1 MSTAKAN
8 TGKANTSD
16 ADGATGEDAAA
27 ATEATEAT
35 GAEVAEP
42 VEAGEAGEAG
52 EGGEGAEIEAAEI
65 EAADT
70 EAADYPDLDPKN
82 WTTAPGGRS
91 RLRLGIGVGV
101 IVALLAV
108 IGVEGWFVY
117 QRHVVDTAAAEALDA
132 AKEFTV
138 TLANVD
144 PERIDQTFTDVLDG
158 STGTFHDLYSQSS
171 EQLREAL
178 IANEAAAHGTVI
190 DAAVKSASKDR
201 VEVMLFVDQSVRNNK
216 LPQVQLDRSRI
227 VLTMEKVDGRWL
239 ASDVEHP

>member
-8 TGKANTSD
+8 TDKANKANAADPAAED
-16 ADGATGEDAAA
+16 ATESTERGATEI
-27 ATEATEAT
+27 TESA
-35 GAEVAEP
+35 GAEVT
-42 VEAGEAGEAG
+42 EAS
-52 EGGEGAEIEAAEI
+52 EAAET
-65 EAADT
+65 A
-70 EAADYPDLDPKN
+70 AADYPDLDPKT
-82 WTTAPGGRS
+82 WTTAPAKRGPS
-91 RLRLGIGVGV
+91 RLALGIGIGV
-101 IVALLAV
+101 AAALLAG

-117 QRHVVDTAAAEALDA
+117 QRHVVDTAASEALEA

-144 PERIDQTFTDVLDG
+144 PERIDRTFTDVLDG

-178 IANEAAAHGTVI
+178 IANAAAAHGTVI
-190 DAAVKSASKDR
+190 DAAVKSAAKDR

>member
-16 ADGATGEDAAA
+16 ADEATGEDAAA
-27 ATEATEAT
+27 ATEITEST

-42 VEAGEAGEAG
+42 VEASEVGEAG
-52 EGGEGAEIEAAEI
+52 EGAETEAAE
-65 EAADT
+65 T

-144 PERIDQTFTDVLDG
+144 PERIEQTFTDVLDG